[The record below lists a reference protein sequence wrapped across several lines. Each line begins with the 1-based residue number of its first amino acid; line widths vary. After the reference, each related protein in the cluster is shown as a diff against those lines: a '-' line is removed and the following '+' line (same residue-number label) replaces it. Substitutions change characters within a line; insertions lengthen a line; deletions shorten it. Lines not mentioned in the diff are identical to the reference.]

1 MPPTLQ
7 PVTTKP
13 LNAETPLV
21 ALAQPTTP
29 SDLFYVRNHF
39 ATPALDADSWRLS
52 VGLLDGRTA
61 KVSLQDLQALPS
73 RTLTVALACA
83 GIRRRLMSPAAPGT
97 QWGNGPV
104 AAATFT
110 GTPLRHVL
118 AQVDFDVDAPPEE
131 AAEILFIGAD
141 EGKIQT
147 GDTVP
152 YARSL
157 SLAQALDKDV
167 LVAWAMNGEPLPR
180 DHGFPVRLVVP
191 GWYGMASVKW
201 LAQIHVSA
209 QKFDGFFQ
217 AEHYVYWQ
225 DERFADATPVSTM
238 LVQSLIAQ
246 PGDDDALPVGQTTEI
261 KGTAWSGAGKIE
273 RVEVKIEGPGDGGD
287 WRDATVE
294 PGADYGASPWCLV
307 WQPDA
312 PGRYTLRARA
322 TDGAGNVQPLS
333 HQWNR
338 LGYGNNSVH
347 AVVVSVE

>member
-21 ALAQPTTP
+21 ALAQATTP
-29 SDLFYVRNHF
+29 NELFYVRNHF
-39 ATPALDADSWRLS
+39 ATPALEVDAWRLS
-52 VGLLDGRTA
+52 IGLLDGQTT
-61 KVSLQDLQALPS
+61 KFSLTDLQALPT
-73 RTLTVALACA
+73 RTLSVALACA
-83 GIRRRLMSPAAPGT
+83 GIRRRLMSPATPGT

-104 AAATFT
+104 ATASFT

-118 AQVDFDVDAPPEE
+118 AQAGFDVDNPPAE
-131 AAEILFIGAD
+131 AAEVLFIGAD

-147 GDTVP
+147 GETVP

-157 SLAQALDKDV
+157 TLDQALADDV
-167 LVAWAMNGEPLPR
+167 LVAWIMNGEPLPR

-225 DERFADATPVSTM
+225 DTRFANATPVSTM

-246 PGDDDALPVGQTTEI
+246 PGDDALPVGQTTEI
-261 KGTAWSGAGKIE
+261 RGTAWSGAGNIA
-273 RVEVKIEGPGDGGD
+273 RVEAKVDGPDGDGD

-294 PGADYGASPWCLV
+294 PGADYGASPWRFA
-307 WQPDA
+307 WQPNA
-312 PGRYTLRARA
+312 PGRYTLHARA
-322 TDGAGNVQPLS
+322 TDSAGNVQPLDQ
-333 HQWNR
+333 QWNR

-347 AVVVSVE
+347 TVMVLVE

>member
-1 MPPTLQ
+1 MA
-7 PVTTKP
+7 VD
-13 LNAETPLV
+13 N
-21 ALAQPTTP
+21 P
-29 SDLFYVRNHF
+29 S
-39 ATPALDADSWRLS
+39 AD
-52 VGLLDGRTA
+52 
-61 KVSLQDLQALPS
+61 
-73 RTLTVALACA
+73 
-83 GIRRRLMSPAAPGT
+83 
-97 QWGNGPV
+97 
-104 AAATFT
+104 
-110 GTPLRHVL
+110 
-118 AQVDFDVDAPPEE
+118 

-157 SLAQALDKDV
+157 TLEQALADDV
-167 LVAWAMNGEPLPR
+167 LIAWAMNGEPLPR

-246 PGDDDALPVGQTTEI
+246 PGDDDALTAGQAVEI
-261 KGTAWSGAGKIE
+261 TGTAWSGAGDIA
-273 RVEVKIEGPGDGGD
+273 RVQVKVDGPEAEASRDGA
-287 WRDATVE
+287 WQDATIE
-294 PGADYGASPWCLV
+294 PGAEYGASQWCFT
-307 WQPDA
+307 WQPEA
-312 PGRYTLRARA
+312 AGRYTLHARA
-322 TDGAGNVQPLS
+322 TDSAGNVQPLDQ
-333 HQWNR
+333 QWNK

-347 AVVVSVE
+347 AVVVSVA